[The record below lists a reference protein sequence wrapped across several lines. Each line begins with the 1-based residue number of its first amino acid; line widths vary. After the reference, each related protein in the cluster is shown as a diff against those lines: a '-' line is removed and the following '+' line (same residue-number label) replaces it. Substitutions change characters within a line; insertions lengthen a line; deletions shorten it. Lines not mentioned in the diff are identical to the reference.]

1 MTPQPTEAVAGRRAP
16 GAAPELLRRVCAD
29 DEVPFATT
37 TDAGAEAEVVTFGQA
52 RALEALEVAAG
63 IPADGYNVF
72 ATGPAGTGKRT
83 MIGDWLRARAAGR
96 PAPPDLVHV
105 GNFADPL
112 RPHALALPA
121 GTAKTLA
128 ADVEQLVDDARR
140 GLEQAFQSDS
150 YRTRHRELHEELDTR
165 RGGILRALDDAAHA
179 VDVAIQLTPA
189 GVMTVPMAGGR
200 VLQGEEIQALSDEA
214 RHHYEEAVAGLQGP
228 IDESF
233 GALRDIEH
241 EAGERHRAL
250 NRDVAVF
257 AIGHLVERVQGRWA
271 GTPRVVRWL
280 DDLREDAVDHH
291 VRLRGG
297 HEEQPAVALVPGPQ
311 PPADGDAFLARY
323 VVNVLVSNDPGAGAP
338 VIVGTDPSFY
348 DLFGRVEYETAFGA
362 AVTDHRHLRGGLVHQ
377 AAGGFLVLQAAD
389 LLTKP
394 LVWPRLKDVLRTGRL
409 KIENVAVQY
418 MLFPGVTLD
427 PEPAEIAVTV
437 ILVGG
442 ADLYQAMHALDE
454 DVSRLFKLRADFDDE
469 MPRDATGVAAYA
481 GLLARVA
488 RDHGL
493 LPFERSA
500 IAAVVEHGSRLAGH
514 RERLCTRIP
523 VLRDVATEAAHVAVR
538 EGAAAVTREHV
549 RAALRARRRRADLV
563 EDRFRAGT
571 LEGTIHIDVA
581 GAVTGQVNG
590 LAVALLGDHAFG
602 HPVRITA
609 TVAPGEGE
617 VLDIDREARLSG
629 PVHAKGVL
637 ILSGYLA
644 GRYFPDR
651 PMMLRASI
659 VFEQSYGPV
668 EGDSASAAE
677 LLALLSALAELPVD
691 QGVAVTGAVDQHG
704 AIRAVGGINEKIE
717 GFYDL
722 CAAQGLSGEQG
733 VIMPAA
739 NLPHL
744 MLGRRVVDAVR
755 DGRFRIWPVST
766 VDEALALL
774 TGSTEADALV
784 RARLVSLSEAAQ
796 RSRAPVAGA
805 SPDGSAPDGAPAR
818 GGGA

>member
-1 MTPQPTEAVAGRRAP
+1 MTPKPTEAVAGRRAP
-16 GAAPELLRRVCAD
+16 GATPELLRRVCAD
-29 DEVPFATT
+29 DEVPAAATSDT
-37 TDAGAEAEVVTFGQA
+37 EAEVVTFGQA
-52 RALEALEVAAG
+52 RALEALEVAVG

-96 PAPPDLVHV
+96 PAPPDLAHV
-105 GNFADPL
+105 RNFADPL

-121 GTAKTLA
+121 GTARTLA
-128 ADVEQLVDDARR
+128 ADVEQLVQDARR
-140 GLEQAFQSDS
+140 GLEQAFESDS
-150 YRTRHRELHEELDTR
+150 YRTRHRELHEQLDGR
-165 RGGILRALDDAAHA
+165 RSTILRGLEERAHA

-189 GVMTVPMAGGR
+189 GVMSVPMAAGR
-200 VLQGEEIQALSDEA
+200 VLTREEIQALSEEA
-214 RHHYEEAVAGLQGP
+214 RGHFEEAVAGLQEP
-228 IDESF
+228 IDEAF
-233 GALRDIEH
+233 GTLRDIEH
-241 EAGERHRAL
+241 EAGELHLKL
-250 NRDVAVF
+250 NREVAVF
-257 AIGHLVERVQGRWA
+257 AIGHLVERVQGRWS

-280 DDLREDAVDHH
+280 DDLREDAVDHL
-291 VRLRGG
+291 VRRRAGG
-297 HEEQPAVALVPGPQ
+297 HEEQPPAALVPGLQ
-311 PPADGDAFLARY
+311 PPADGESFLARY
-323 VVNVLVSNDPGAGAP
+323 VVNVLVSNDPAGGAP
-338 VIVGTDPSFY
+338 VIVATDPSFY

-362 AVTDHRHLRGGLVHQ
+362 AVTDHRHLRGGLVHR

-437 ILVGG
+437 ILVGA

-454 DVSRLFKLRADFDDE
+454 DVARLFKLRADFDDE

-481 GLLARVA
+481 GLLARLA
-488 RDHGL
+488 RDQGL

-523 VLRDVATEAAHVAVR
+523 VLRDVATEAAHVAAR
-538 EGAAAVTREHV
+538 EGVAAVTREHV
-549 RAALRARRRRADLV
+549 TAALGARRRRADLV

-677 LLALLSALAELPVD
+677 LLALLSALAGLPVD

-722 CAAQGLSGEQG
+722 CAAQGLTGEQG
-733 VIMPAA
+733 VIVPEA

-744 MLGRRVVDAVR
+744 MLSRRVVEAVR
-755 DGRFRIWPVST
+755 DGRFRVWPVTS

-774 TGSTEADALV
+774 TGSPEADALV
-784 RARLVSLSEAAQ
+784 RARLLSLSKAAQ
-796 RSRAPVAGA
+796 RARAPAGA
-805 SPDGSAPDGAPAR
+805 SPDGASPDGAPAR
-818 GGGA
+818 SGGA